1 MDGFEIYNDVN
12 YSNLPSNDE
21 CILNAVQISKLV
33 GEPASTIRSW
43 AEKHQN
49 NLYIKKI
56 NGRFVYTS
64 ASVEQFRFIKSLC
77 REKKMTHDQIE
88 EHLNKKGFQYQKYD
102 GGLINPEDPLGY
114 EALASQI
121 MIKNQDMMKQ
131 FLMEFVKYQ
140 EDFKEE
146 IKSDIKSEV
155 AITVD
160 DRMESNLNEFK
171 DGFKEELKEDLKQEF
186 QAYIDQR
193 ELDYKNRD
201 NEMIDLLKK
210 HMEDSQ
216 RKFEENNVKKSFWSR
231 IFNK

>member
-12 YSNLPSNDE
+12 YSNLPSDDE

-33 GEPASTIRSW
+33 GEPASTIRTW
-43 AEKHQN
+43 AERHQN

-56 NGRFVYTS
+56 NGRFVYTN

-131 FLMEFVKYQ
+131 FLVEFVKYQ
-140 EDFKEE
+140 EQFKEE

-160 DRMESNLNEFK
+160 DRMESNLNSF
-171 DGFKEELKEDLKQEF
+171 KEDLKEEF
-186 QAYIDQR
+186 KSYIDQR
-193 ELDYKNRD
+193 EFDYKNRD
-201 NEMIDLLKK
+201 NEIIDSLKK
-210 HMEDSQ
+210 HMEESQ
-216 RKFEENNVKKSFWSR
+216 RKFEENNAKKSFWSR

>member
-1 MDGFEIYNDVN
+1 MDIFNDVDFT
-12 YSNLPSNDE
+12 SVPKDEE
-21 CILNAVQISKLV
+21 CILNAVAISKLT
-33 GEPASTIRSW
+33 GIKASTIRLW
-43 AEKHQN
+43 GNMYEEF
-49 NLYIKKI
+49 LYIKKI
-56 NGRFVYTS
+56 NGRTVYTK
-64 ASVEQFRFIKSLC
+64 ASVNQFIFINDLIK
-77 REKKMTHDQIE
+77 EKKFTHKQVQ
-88 EHLNKKGFQYQKYD
+88 EHLSKRGFEYAKYD
-102 GGLINPEDPLGY
+102 SDLINPEDPLGF
-114 EALASQI
+114 EALASQL

-146 IKSDIKSEV
+146 LKSDIKSEV
-155 AITVD
+155 AVTVD